1 MLSVWPRAIGA
12 KRREARA
19 ESNPLVD
26 RIDVDIPRRIHGP
39 HDYRA
44 LSVVSEA
51 YGRDRNAMSIA
62 TTRNVSATDRQL
74 RVRAAAGVGRKL
86 LHPTSGDRRFR
97 RRFISGQRSG
107 RTAGKSLR
115 VGCRAGRP
123 AARYVTQCQLGCFA
137 VSRGVVLAMLLLT
150 AGCAVPQKP
159 GKGTLTNLVEANS
172 GRHYWLY
179 LPAQYPDQASPGR
192 TAKDRPLVVTLHGMK
207 PFDSHNAQIREWQQ
221 QADAYGLIVCAPD
234 LHTSD
239 LFMELPLKHVHP
251 YVERDER
258 LILDMID
265 EVLTRTGADASRVL
279 ITSWSSG
286 GYLAHYLLNRHPERF
301 ACLAVR
307 QSNFSAH
314 ILDPQQI
321 RRYPRYPDTPI
332 AIFFGQNDLVICR
345 NESRAAIA
353 WYREHGFR
361 QVEAY
366 SVQGLGHERT
376 PETAASFFAR
386 VCRFQ
391 PLDKALAQ
399 RSLARVRTQP
409 VALASAQPSVT
420 DAAAPLDDNPH
431 RQEPAM
437 PEHAYSATDA
447 LGRLTALS
455 AGKQPGG

>member
-1 MLSVWPRAIGA
+1 
-12 KRREARA
+12 
-19 ESNPLVD
+19 
-26 RIDVDIPRRIHGP
+26 
-39 HDYRA
+39 
-44 LSVVSEA
+44 
-51 YGRDRNAMSIA
+51 
-62 TTRNVSATDRQL
+62 
-74 RVRAAAGVGRKL
+74 
-86 LHPTSGDRRFR
+86 
-97 RRFISGQRSG
+97 
-107 RTAGKSLR
+107 
-115 VGCRAGRP
+115 
-123 AARYVTQCQLGCFA
+123 
-137 VSRGVVLAMLLLT
+137 MLLLT
-150 AGCAVPQKP
+150 VGCAVPQRP

-179 LPAQYPDQASPGR
+179 LPAQYPDQASPSGA
-192 TAKDRPLVVTLHGMK
+192 AKDRPLVVTLHGMK
-207 PFDSHNAQIREWQQ
+207 PFDSYSAQIREWQQ

-239 LFMELPLKHVHP
+239 LFMELPLRHVHS

-265 EVLTRTGADASRVL
+265 QVLSRTDADPSRVL

-286 GYLAHYLLNRHPERF
+286 GYLAHYVLNRHPERF

-307 QSNFSAH
+307 QSNFSAS

-321 RRYPRYPDTPI
+321 RQYPRYPDTPI
-332 AIFFGQNDLVICR
+332 AIFFGQNDLIICR
-345 NESRAAIA
+345 NESRAAIV

-366 SVQGLGHERT
+366 SVEGLGHERT

-409 VALASAQPSVT
+409 VALASVRPAVAG
-420 DAAAPLDDNPH
+420 AAAPFGANP
-431 RQEPAM
+431 QPAGAEP
-437 PEHAYSATDA
+437 AYSATDA
-447 LGRLTALS
+447 LGRLTALN
-455 AGKQPGG
+455 ADKQPGG

>member
-12 KRREARA
+12 QRRGTRA
-19 ESNPLVD
+19 ELDRLCD
-26 RIDVDIPRRIHGP
+26 RIDVGSLRRKHGR

-44 LSVVSEA
+44 RNVPLVMYGLAHNATSSASVRTVSASEIRLSVA
-51 YGRDRNAMSIA
+51 P
-62 TTRNVSATDRQL
+62 T
-74 RVRAAAGVGRKL
+74 AGVGREL

-97 RRFISGQRSG
+97 RRFVSGRRSGQ
-107 RTAGKSLR
+107 TARKPSR
-115 VGCRAGRP
+115 VDCRYGRP
-123 AARYVTQCQLGCFA
+123 GARYVTQSQPGCFA
-137 VSRGVVLAMLLLT
+137 VLRGVVLAMLLLT
-150 AGCAVPQKP
+150 VGCAVPQRP

-179 LPAQYPDQASPGR
+179 LPAQYPDQASPSGA
-192 TAKDRPLVVTLHGMK
+192 AKDRPLVVTLHGMK
-207 PFDSHNAQIREWQQ
+207 PFDSYSAQIREWQQ

-239 LFMELPLKHVHP
+239 LFMELPLRHVHS

-265 EVLTRTGADASRVL
+265 QVLSRTDADPSRVL

-286 GYLAHYLLNRHPERF
+286 GYLAHYVLNRHPERF

-307 QSNFSAH
+307 QSNFSAS

-321 RRYPRYPDTPI
+321 RQYPRYPDTPI
-332 AIFFGQNDLVICR
+332 AIFFGQNDLIICR
-345 NESRAAIA
+345 NESRAAIV

-366 SVQGLGHERT
+366 SVEGLGHERT

-409 VALASAQPSVT
+409 VALASVRPAVAG
-420 DAAAPLDDNPH
+420 AAAPFGANP
-431 RQEPAM
+431 QPAGAEP
-437 PEHAYSATDA
+437 AYSATDA
-447 LGRLTALS
+447 LGRLTALN
-455 AGKQPGG
+455 ADKQPGG